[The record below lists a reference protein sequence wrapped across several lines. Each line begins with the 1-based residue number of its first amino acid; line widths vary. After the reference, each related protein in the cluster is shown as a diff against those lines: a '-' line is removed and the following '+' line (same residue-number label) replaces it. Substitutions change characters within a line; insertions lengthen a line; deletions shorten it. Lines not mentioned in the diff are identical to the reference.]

1 MKTQKVTFW
10 IVAIILAILPAIIGF
25 VYPQLLVD
33 HYKELINTYGGLMT
47 LCVLGTW
54 FLNGESYFL
63 QVQYKAPG
71 ESTTTRTNYNVVPW
85 VAIIYLIDILA
96 IFIGKPDFINAHFS
110 EVIKII
116 SSIIVTVVI
125 YGIFNGEYNP
135 IETKKTTKA

>member
-1 MKTQKVTFW
+1 
-10 IVAIILAILPAIIGF
+10 
-25 VYPQLLVD
+25 
-33 HYKELINTYGGLMT
+33 MT

-96 IFIGKPDFINAHFS
+96 IFIGKPDFINAHFG

-116 SSIIVTVVI
+116 SSIVVTLVI